1 MKYFKI
7 LAVVFCVG
15 TLFGCKKTNNNDPT
29 VNMEDNSSMKIT
41 VPVAPSLPTSLPNIL
56 PASLPASL
64 PAVPSTLPASLPANG
79 ESNPTSIPSW

>member
-15 TLFGCKKTNNNDPT
+15 ILFGCKKANNDPT

-41 VPVAPSLPTSLPNIL
+41 VPVAPSLPMSLPNTL

-64 PAVPSTLPASLPANG
+64 PAVPATLPASLPANG